1 MKLLIVF
8 ACIVTI
14 SASLISLQFFESND
28 ISHTYLNR
36 SVPFVG
42 GDIPRLEGID
52 GNGIK
57 IAVIDT
63 GVDFNHPDLFGWGP
77 DGKVIGG
84 YNFIQEGKPPLDTN
98 GHGTQ
103 VAGIIA
109 ADGQLVGVAPKAKI
123 LAYKV
128 SENGEAVSSDLII
141 KAIDKS
147 IEDGADI
154 INISLGVNKTNASIE
169 HAVNRALEKEIFVVV
184 AAGNDGPTPQT
195 IGSPGRNYGSVTVG
209 ATYNNLTSSL
219 VATLEVNEKPYTVIP
234 MVGSSKLNEPIVGK
248 IIFGGYGKEKDL
260 KDINATDSILL
271 VERGSDIKGDLL
283 YFSTKEKN
291 AATAGAKALIVYNN
305 EPGIF
310 LGELIHEFVESD
322 YKPQIPVVSIDRK
335 DGLEIKES
343 LQKENKA
350 SLHLFYNPDFVA
362 HFSSRGSVSPF
373 YIKPDIVAPGAYIN
387 TTQINGGYNFTSGT
401 SFAAPHVSGAAAL
414 LLEKYPSI
422 HNHEIKSLLL
432 TTTEPV
438 SDAYG
443 QEFSLNDSGSGRLNI
458 AKAFQAKLI
467 IMPPSFVINLSSD
480 NPTAQKQLEL
490 KLLEGTLEN
499 LEVKFEGP
507 EFIQFAHSLEE
518 NNLLIKINILGQNYG
533 EHEGKIIVNHDEIKY
548 VIPFLIHYTEGSI
561 SVNQKDDK
569 LRFTIYHPEQ
579 WNFAKISVINSK
591 DGKTETITAT
601 PERDASI
608 RVNENAEYW
617 IDAKIKVD
625 GKTFDAYNII
635 EVNSINEDQNEFE
648 LLDIPEKQIAIVS
661 GIVIIVGIIGVIAIR
676 KISTD

>member
-14 SASLISLQFFESND
+14 LASLISLQFFEPND

-36 SVPFVG
+36 SVTFVG

-84 YNFIQEGKPPLDTN
+84 YNFIQEGEPPLDTN

-154 INISLGVNKTNASIE
+154 INISLGVNKTNTSIE

-234 MVGSSKLNEPIVGK
+234 MVGSSKLSEPIVGK

-335 DGLEIKES
+335 EGLEIKES
-343 LQKENKA
+343 LQEENKA

-362 HFSSRGSVSPF
+362 HFSSRGPVSPF

-387 TTQINGGYNFTSGT
+387 TTQSNGGYNFTSGT

-414 LLEKYPSI
+414 LLEKYPSM
-422 HNHEIKSLLL
+422 HSHEIKSLLL

-443 QEFSLNDSGSGRLNI
+443 QEFSLSDSGSGRLNI
-458 AKAFQAKLI
+458 AKAFHAKLI
-467 IMPPSFVINLSSD
+467 ITPPNFVINLSSD

-518 NNLLIKINILGQNYG
+518 NNLLIKIKILGQNYG
-533 EHEGKIIVNHDEIKY
+533 EHEGKIIVNHDETKY
-548 VIPFLIHYTEGSI
+548 VIPFLIHHTEGSI
-561 SVNQKDDK
+561 SVNQKDGK
-569 LRFTIYHPEQ
+569 LNFTIYHPEH
-579 WNFAKISVINSK
+579 WNFAKISVTNSK

-625 GKTFDAYNII
+625 GKTFDAYNTI
-635 EVNSINEDQNEFE
+635 EVNSINEDQDKFE

-661 GIVIIVGIIGVIAIR
+661 GIVIIVGIVGVIAIR
-676 KISTD
+676 KTSTD